1 MRLIQAGVVNK
12 FEGISRLVKDVEV
25 VSGEC
30 FDYLVAQKVSVVV
43 YFLG

>member
-1 MRLIQAGVVNK
+1 MRLIQAGVINK
-12 FEGISRLVKDVEV
+12 FEGIFRLVEEDEV

-30 FDYLVAQKVSVVV
+30 FDYLVARRVSVVV